1 MTLYLATENAGKIR
15 EMRAILNAALPRLEV
30 LSVADLA
37 ADKRARYQADE
48 TGSTYAANA
57 LIKARALAALVEG
70 YVLADTQSASMPL
83 SAQTHPWVLAE
94 DSGFEVAALG
104 GAPGVYSAR
113 YAPDDKARCSKIL
126 KALEG
131 MPPEKRRAQF
141 VACMVLLDAGGNP
154 TFFFGRK
161 EGYIATEARGDQGFG
176 YDPIFSVVAG
186 GPTWGETGTEEK
198 KADSHRSRA
207 LRLAVQYM
215 IVRDSLLPVSA
226 TTLL

>member
-1 MTLYLATENAGKIR
+1 MILFLATENAGKIR
-15 EMRAILNAALPRLEV
+15 EMRAILAEALPRAEV
-30 LSVADLA
+30 YSVADLPA
-37 ADKRARYQADE
+37 EKRSLYQADE
-48 TGSTYAANA
+48 TGTTYSENA
-57 LIKARALAALVEG
+57 LIKARALAPLVDG
-70 YVLADTQSASMPL
+70 WIL
-83 SAQTHPWVLAE
+83 SE

-141 VACMVLLDAGGNP
+141 VACMVLLDTGGNP

-176 YDPIFSVVAG
+176 YDPIFSVESS
-186 GPTWGETGTEEK
+186 GPTWGETGAEEK

-215 IVRDSLLPVSA
+215 IVRDSLLPV
-226 TTLL
+226 

>member
-70 YVLADTQSASMPL
+70 Y
-83 SAQTHPWVLAE
+83 VLAE

>member
-1 MTLYLATENAGKIR
+1 MILFLATENAGKIR
-15 EMRAILNAALPRLEV
+15 EMRAILAEALPRAEV
-30 LSVADLA
+30 YSVADLPA
-37 ADKRARYQADE
+37 EKRGLYQADE
-48 TGSTYAANA
+48 TGTTYSENA
-57 LIKARALAALVEG
+57 LIKARALAPLVDG
-70 YVLADTQSASMPL
+70 WIL
-83 SAQTHPWVLAE
+83 SE

-131 MPPEKRRAQF
+131 MHPEKRRAQF

-161 EGYIATEARGDQGFG
+161 EGYIATEARGNQGFG

-186 GPTWGETGTEEK
+186 GPTWGETGAEEK
-198 KADSHRSRA
+198 KMDSHRSRA
-207 LRLAVQYM
+207 LHLAVQYM
-215 IVRDSLLPVSA
+215 IVRDSLLPV
-226 TTLL
+226 